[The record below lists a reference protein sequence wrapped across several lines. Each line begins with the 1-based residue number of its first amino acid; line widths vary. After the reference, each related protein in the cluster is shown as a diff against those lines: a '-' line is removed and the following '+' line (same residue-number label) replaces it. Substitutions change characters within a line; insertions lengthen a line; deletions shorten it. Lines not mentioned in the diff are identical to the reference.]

1 MTAVLRATAP
11 RTKTTETCSRLVSR
25 GRALVACKTY
35 ASWLVG
41 LRTRA
46 HRDGSPVD
54 YYFQTLKICNQCRLG
69 LTLSD
74 VQTDRTLAHVSRQL
88 LRLGHEPPKRRLSTL
103 VFRHLR
109 LGFESEGRSSADHR
123 TVGT

>member
-1 MTAVLRATAP
+1 VTTVLAAP
-11 RTKTTETCSRLVSR
+11 TTDLCARLRKR
-25 GRALVACKTY
+25 GTVLVACKTY

-46 HRDGSPVD
+46 RQGDPGVD
-54 YYFQTLKICNQCRLG
+54 YYFQTMKVCNQCRLG

-74 VQTDRTLAHVSRQL
+74 VQTDRTFAHVSRQL
-88 LRLGHEPPKRRLSTL
+88 LARGHEPPKRRLSAL

-109 LGFESEGRSSADHR
+109 LGFESEDQRS
-123 TVGT
+123 G